1 MKVNDIVNIKLFISD
16 ILLFYRVNPSRPDG
30 CTTSRPRLVHK
41 EHRLL
46 GAETN
51 GGSSCCL
58 ER

>member
-16 ILLFYRVNPSRPDG
+16 ILLFYRVNPRRPDG
-30 CTTSRPRLVHK
+30 CTTPRPRLVHK
-41 EHRLL
+41 EHRLH
-46 GAETN
+46 ETN